1 MVPPNKEQG
10 LPIFMQNGATEI
22 DRRTFLKVTGGAVV
36 ASAIVACGDGPSA
49 NNNGGGTPN
58 DELVFASDWSTAT
71 GNSANALS
79 DGGKWDDVS
88 SGTPRVEIVPATGLG
103 FPAGMTNVLA
113 GRYRN
118 TDTQFWIVGKTNGWA
133 LPAVGG
139 VMCKRLYFRHTVV
152 GTSSITYHPVEPAVG
167 ACADEAEWVV
177 NSQANFIFRIQTHS
191 HRWETTLQRGNTYRV
206 EERWE
211 RTGTQTWVLHM
222 RVYDAGNNLI
232 RDDDDFSCSLGH
244 GNHTLA
250 SGGTTVV
257 NTTSN
262 AECLRSQNINWQG
275 SAQDGRG
282 SDDENNNRIYYGGY
296 ALSHSDWCGPYV
308 QGEAD

>member
-1 MVPPNKEQG
+1 MARSKNEPG
-10 LPIFMQNGATEI
+10 LPILLQGAASDV
-22 DRRTFLKVTGGAVV
+22 DRRTFLRATGGALVTAV
-36 ASAIVACGDGPSA
+36 LACSDGPSS
-49 NNNGGGTPN
+49 NGGGGGTPN
-58 DELVFASDWSTAT
+58 GDLVFASDWGTAT

-88 SGTPRVEIVPATGLG
+88 NGTTRVEIVPATGLG

-118 TDTQFWIVGKTNGWA
+118 TDTAFWIVGITNGWA
-133 LPAVGG
+133 LPPVGG

-152 GTSSITYHPVEPAVG
+152 GSSTITYHPVEPAVG
-167 ACADEAEWVV
+167 NCADEGEWVV
-177 NSQANFIFRIQTHS
+177 NSASNFIFRLQTHS

-222 RVYDAGNNLI
+222 RVYDAAGTLI
-232 RDDDDFSCSLGH
+232 RQDSDFNCSLGH
-244 GNHTLA
+244 GAHSLA
-250 SGGTTVV
+250 TTGATAV

-262 AECLRSQNINWQG
+262 ADCLRSQNINWQG

-296 ALSHSDWCGPYV
+296 ALSMSDWCGPYTPS
-308 QGEAD
+308 EIP